1 MFADDILFL
10 QRFLTGLG
18 LYDGKLDSVFGPK
31 TSAALSK
38 FEAISDEIANKNG
51 RLDQRTEA
59 CIVTL
64 HPKAQELA
72 RKFMKAVNQSGVLG
86 VVVIR
91 IISGTRTYKEQA
103 DILAQGRTKPG
114 RIVGGPGPGHSNH
127 NFGIA
132 WDVGLFDSGDFL
144 EDSPLYRKVGQI
156 GKQIGLEWGGDWQS
170 FQDEPHFQLRDVGTL
185 ADLRGKFEQGE
196 PLIA

>member
-1 MFADDILFL
+1 
-10 QRFLTGLG
+10 
-18 LYDGKLDSVFGPK
+18 
-31 TSAALSK
+31 
-38 FEAISDEIANKNG
+38 
-51 RLDQRTEA
+51 
-59 CIVTL
+59 
-64 HPKAQELA
+64 
-72 RKFMKAVNQSGVLG
+72 VLG

-91 IISGTRTYKEQA
+91 IISGTRTYKEQT
-103 DILAQGRTKPG
+103 DIFAQGRTKPG
-114 RIVGGPGPGHSNH
+114 RIVTKAGPGHSNH

-132 WDVGLFDSGDFL
+132 WDVGLFDSGDYL

-170 FQDEPHFQLRDVGTL
+170 FPDEPHFQLRDVGTL

>member
-1 MFADDILFL
+1 MFADDILFQ
-10 QRFLTGLG
+10 QRFLAGLG
-18 LYDGKLDSVFGPK
+18 LYDGKLDSVFGAK

-51 RLDQRTEA
+51 QFDQRTEA
-59 CIVTL
+59 RIVTL
-64 HPKAQELA
+64 HPKAQELS
-72 RKFMKAVNQSGVLG
+72 RKFMKAVNQSEVLG
-86 VVVIR
+86 GVVIR

-103 DILAQGRTKPG
+103 DIFAQGRTKPG
-114 RIVGGPGPGHSNH
+114 RIVTKAGPGHSNH

-132 WDVGLFDSGDFL
+132 WDVGLFDSGDYL

-170 FQDEPHFQLRDVGTL
+170 FPDEPHFQLRDVGTL